1 MKVHSNFAG
10 QTSKHR
16 LLALSCATALASFA
30 FIAKPALAE
39 EATADSTANLDTRA
53 TTTANVETTADLV
66 ETKVVDAT
74 PATEATANTS
84 EEAASVNTD
93 AGTNLTT
100 VTVSQ
105 EQTPDQP
112 AVATNALEA
121 QATNTES
128 SASTGHYYSDD
139 KGNWYYKDANGENL
153 KGAQTI
159 DGQNVYFENNGRQV
173 KGDFAEDG
181 YYYDGNSGQRVTN
194 SYVRRGASLWFYVDA
209 EGRKLFGEQ
218 TINNQD
224 VYFDQNYGTQVKGNF
239 ASNGYYYD
247 EDSGARVDFGK
258 NQFVKVDNNWY
269 YVDNQGK
276 IVKGAQTIDGRE
288 LYFDQRTGR
297 QIKGNTDPNS
307 LYYSDLTG
315 DLVKNQFYKLGDS
328 WYYAGTDGKR
338 LKGAQTVYGNQKV
351 FFEYDGRQVKGEFAS
366 DGNYYD
372 KDNGLL
378 VDLPR
383 NQFIYLNK
391 RWYYINSEGKR
402 LFGAQTIDGKSLFFH
417 PYHGFQIKGD
427 FAYYSEGSFGGDFYD
442 GETGEKVTHKGFV
455 KRNSGDWFYL
465 DDNGNRLMGLQNIDG
480 KLYYFIAS
488 GASKYIQYGKQVKGE
503 IVDFVANSN
512 IAPVY
517 SMWNKFEITR
527 RYYFDENTGEAV
539 KNRYIYD
546 RGAWYYFGEDGN
558 AIRPESGEAVIDGQV
573 VYLYESGKQAKGEL
587 IEVNGVPH
595 YYDANTGARVSNAI
609 LTIKGK
615 TYQFDADGNGK
626 LVG

>member
-16 LLALSCATALASFA
+16 LLALSCATALAGFA

-84 EEAASVNTD
+84 EEAVSVNTD

-112 AVATNALEA
+112 AVATNAVEA
-121 QATNTES
+121 QATNTKS

-159 DGQNVYFENNGRQV
+159 DGQNVYFRDNGQQV
-173 KGDFAEDG
+173 KGGLAKSNGFLDR
-181 YYYDGNSGQRVTN
+181 YYDV
-194 SYVRRGASLWFYVDA
+194 
-209 EGRKLFGEQ
+209 
-218 TINNQD
+218 
-224 VYFDQNYGTQVKGNF
+224 
-239 ASNGYYYD
+239 
-247 EDSGARVDFGK
+247 DSGDLWTNRYVEFNG
-258 NQFVKVDNNWY
+258 NWY
-269 YVDNQGK
+269 YLGNDGK
-276 IVKGAQTIDGRE
+276 PVTGAQTI
-288 LYFDQRTGR
+288 
-297 QIKGNTDPNS
+297 
-307 LYYSDLTG
+307 
-315 DLVKNQFYKLGDS
+315 
-328 WYYAGTDGKR
+328 
-338 LKGAQTVYGNQKV
+338 
-351 FFEYDGRQVKGEFAS
+351 
-366 DGNYYD
+366 
-372 KDNGLL
+372 NGQE
-378 VDLPR
+378 V
-383 NQFIYLNK
+383 
-391 RWYYINSEGKR
+391 
-402 LFGAQTIDGKSLFFH
+402 FFH

-465 DDNGNRLMGLQNIDG
+465 DENGNRLKGLQNIDG

-517 SMWNKFEITR
+517 SNWNKYEINR

-573 VYLYESGKQAKGEL
+573 VYLYQSGKQAKGEL
-587 IEVNGVPH
+587 IDVNGVPH
-595 YYDANTGARVSNAI
+595 YYGANTGARVSNAI

>member
-16 LLALSCATALASFA
+16 LLALSCATALAGFA

-66 ETKVVDAT
+66 ETQVVNAT
-74 PATEATANTS
+74 PATEVTANTS

-93 AGTNLTT
+93 AATTLTK

-112 AVATNALEA
+112 AVATNAVEA

-128 SASTGHYYSDD
+128 NTTTGHYYSDD
-139 KGNWYYKDANGENL
+139 QGNWYYKDANGENL

-159 DGQNVYFENNGRQV
+159 DGQNVYFRDNGQQV
-173 KGDFAEDG
+173 KGGLAKSNGFLDR
-181 YYYDGNSGQRVTN
+181 YYDV
-194 SYVRRGASLWFYVDA
+194 
-209 EGRKLFGEQ
+209 
-218 TINNQD
+218 
-224 VYFDQNYGTQVKGNF
+224 
-239 ASNGYYYD
+239 
-247 EDSGARVDFGK
+247 DSGDLWTNRYVEFNG
-258 NQFVKVDNNWY
+258 NWY
-269 YVDNQGK
+269 YLGNDGK
-276 IVKGAQTIDGRE
+276 PVTGAQTI
-288 LYFDQRTGR
+288 
-297 QIKGNTDPNS
+297 
-307 LYYSDLTG
+307 
-315 DLVKNQFYKLGDS
+315 
-328 WYYAGTDGKR
+328 
-338 LKGAQTVYGNQKV
+338 
-351 FFEYDGRQVKGEFAS
+351 
-366 DGNYYD
+366 
-372 KDNGLL
+372 NGQE
-378 VDLPR
+378 V
-383 NQFIYLNK
+383 
-391 RWYYINSEGKR
+391 
-402 LFGAQTIDGKSLFFH
+402 FFH

-558 AIRPESGEAVIDGQV
+558 AIRPESGEAVIDGQSTSLV
-573 VYLYESGKQAKGEL
+573 NRPKVSLLKSTVSHTTTML
-587 IEVNGVPH
+587 ILEPVCQTPFSRLK
-595 YYDANTGARVSNAI
+595 ARPIN
-609 LTIKGK
+609 LTL
-615 TYQFDADGNGK
+615 TVTENLSDN
-626 LVG
+626 

>member
-1 MKVHSNFAG
+1 MV
-10 QTSKHR
+10 
-16 LLALSCATALASFA
+16 LC
-30 FIAKPALAE
+30 
-39 EATADSTANLDTRA
+39 
-53 TTTANVETTADLV
+53 
-66 ETKVVDAT
+66 
-74 PATEATANTS
+74 
-84 EEAASVNTD
+84 
-93 AGTNLTT
+93 
-100 VTVSQ
+100 
-105 EQTPDQP
+105 
-112 AVATNALEA
+112 
-121 QATNTES
+121 
-128 SASTGHYYSDD
+128 
-139 KGNWYYKDANGENL
+139 W
-153 KGAQTI
+153 
-159 DGQNVYFENNGRQV
+159 
-173 KGDFAEDG
+173 
-181 YYYDGNSGQRVTN
+181 
-194 SYVRRGASLWFYVDA
+194 
-209 EGRKLFGEQ
+209 
-218 TINNQD
+218 
-224 VYFDQNYGTQVKGNF
+224 
-239 ASNGYYYD
+239 
-247 EDSGARVDFGK
+247 
-258 NQFVKVDNNWY
+258 
-269 YVDNQGK
+269 
-276 IVKGAQTIDGRE
+276 
-288 LYFDQRTGR
+288 
-297 QIKGNTDPNS
+297 
-307 LYYSDLTG
+307 
-315 DLVKNQFYKLGDS
+315 
-328 WYYAGTDGKR
+328 
-338 LKGAQTVYGNQKV
+338 
-351 FFEYDGRQVKGEFAS
+351 
-366 DGNYYD
+366 
-372 KDNGLL
+372 DNGHL

-442 GETGEKVTHKGFV
+442 GKTGEKVTHKGFV

-539 KNRYIYD
+539 
-546 RGAWYYFGEDGN
+546 
-558 AIRPESGEAVIDGQV
+558 IDGQV